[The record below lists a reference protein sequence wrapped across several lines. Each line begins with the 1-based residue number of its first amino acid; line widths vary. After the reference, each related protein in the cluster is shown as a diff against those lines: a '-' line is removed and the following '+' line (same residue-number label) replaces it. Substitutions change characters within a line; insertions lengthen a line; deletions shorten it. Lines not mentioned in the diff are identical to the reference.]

1 MYESSFAP
9 VLMFWAVMLVMYSDS
24 SMCMGWGMGL
34 VSPHT
39 AVGDVENLAIFG
51 YCAACYLVALLV
63 EVGGEV
69 VVGIGGVGGLALY
82 EVFDDGF
89 DLSGGYLL
97 AAGLMGGVA
106 GLAGGS

>member
-1 MYESSFAP
+1 
-9 VLMFWAVMLVMYSDS
+9 
-24 SMCMGWGMGL
+24 MGL

-39 AVGDVENLAIFG
+39 AVGDIEALAVFG

>member
-24 SMCMGWGMGL
+24 AGVWG
-34 VSPHT
+34 
-39 AVGDVENLAIFG
+39 
-51 YCAACYLVALLV
+51 ALLV

-69 VVGIGGVGGLALY
+69 VVGVGGVGGLALY

-89 DLSGGYLL
+89 DLSCGYLL
-97 AAGLMGGVA
+97 AGSLLIGVA
-106 GLAGGS
+106 GLACGS